1 MPNRRLRRRQVAYD
15 AAWKQFFALS
25 IMVEHL
31 LHGFAGAIAELLDFS
46 TLRDVAGEWVQ
57 DGRRRRSDAVWR
69 VDYRDGSDRSLIVML
84 EFQSTVD
91 SSMARRVLR
100 IVGMAYEK
108 LRRNRQ
114 LDPDGRLRV
123 LCVVISSGVRAWTA
137 PGAASRVAVS
147 ANGEVLS
154 LLSQPYVALDARGGV
169 GEHLPERNFVAS
181 LFALTASSTVAEVLD
196 VLRDLGRWLS
206 DEAGDQAD
214 PVSAVYGEWL
224 ATCMPRLFLRSR
236 ASALLEQ
243 LTQGK
248 TEDQSMTALAE
259 RMEREAAQWR
269 RRVKS
274 SRQEGRREG
283 RQEGRQEGM
292 ELGLAHERSL
302 LRQLAARKFGD
313 ATGDRL
319 ARRLVDVSDTDRLA
333 EVGALIIECDSS
345 ASFLERIS
353 LERP

>member
-1 MPNRRLRRRQVAYD
+1 MSNRRVRRRQVAYD

-31 LHGFAGAIAELLDFS
+31 LHGFAGQVAGLLDFS

-69 VDYRDGSDRSLIVML
+69 VDYRDGSGRSLVVML

-91 SSMARRVLR
+91 RSMARRVLR

-123 LCVVISSGVRAWTA
+123 LCFVIYSGGRAWTA
-137 PGAASRVAVS
+137 PGVADRVAVS

-169 GEHLPERNFVAS
+169 REHRPERNFVAA
-181 LFALTASSTVAEVLD
+181 LFELTAVSTVAEVLN
-196 VLRDLGRWLS
+196 VLRDLGGWLS
-206 DEAGDQAD
+206 DEAGDQAEA
-214 PVSAVYGEWL
+214 VCAVYGEWL

-236 ASALLEQ
+236 ASALVEQ
-243 LTQGK
+243 LRQGK
-248 TEDQSMTALAE
+248 TEERSMTALAE

-269 RRVKS
+269 SRVRRS
-274 SRQEGRREG
+274 

-292 ELGLAHERSL
+292 KLGLAAERSL
-302 LRQLAARKFGD
+302 LREQAARKFGD
-313 ATGDRL
+313 VTGDRL
-319 ARRLVDVSDTDRLA
+319 ARHLVDVNDTDKLA
-333 EVGALIIECDSS
+333 EVGALIIECDTSD
-345 ASFLERIS
+345 SFLERMS
-353 LERP
+353 AS

>member
-1 MPNRRLRRRQVAYD
+1 MPNRRARRRQVAYD

-31 LHGFAGAIAELLDFS
+31 LHGFAGAIADLLDFA

-69 VDYRDGSDRSLIVML
+69 IDYLDGSDRSLIVML

-91 SSMARRVLR
+91 RSMARRVLR

-123 LCVVISSGVRAWTA
+123 LCFVIHSGGRPWTA
-137 PGAASRVAVS
+137 PGVADRVGVS

-154 LLSQPYVALDARGGV
+154 LLSQPYVALDARRGV
-169 GEHLPERNFVAS
+169 REHRPERNFVAT
-181 LFALTASSTVAEVLD
+181 LFELTASSTVAEVLN
-196 VLRDLGRWLS
+196 VLRALGGWLS
-206 DEAGDQAD
+206 DEAGDQAEA
-214 PVSAVYGEWL
+214 VCAVYGEWL

-236 ASALLEQ
+236 ASALVDQ
-243 LTQGK
+243 LTQDR
-248 TEDQSMTALAE
+248 TENQSMTVLAE

-269 RRVKS
+269 RRVKM
-274 SRQEGRREG
+274 SRQKGRHEG

-292 ELGLAHERSL
+292 ELALAHERSL
-302 LRQLAARKFGD
+302 LRQQAARKFGD

-319 ARRLVDVSDTDRLA
+319 AQRIGDVNDTDKLA
-333 EVGALIIECDSS
+333 EVGAMIIECDTS
-345 ASFLERIS
+345 ASFLERI
-353 LERP
+353 